1 MWAKPFRHN
10 WRFALFLTACLG
22 GFSIFMSHKEVSTHL
37 KKLSMRCL
45 IASLISATHQKH
57 QQLNSLFSSHILTW
71 SKKVEN
77 KITNNHFRTQ
87 NFVEVINIPT
97 NHHRKTLA
105 IFVRIIFIH
114 GSVVIGINVQAV
126 PYSAC
131 KRKKNNTVI
140 PFKHGKM
147 YVRIL

>member
-1 MWAKPFRHN
+1 MWAKPFRHD
-10 WRFALFLTACLG
+10 WRFAPFLTACLG

-57 QQLNSLFSSHILTW
+57 QQWNSLFSSHILTW